1 MRSDSPFRIKC
12 SPFSMTGRPFIMDRG
27 PLIFVL
33 VVVVNGVDV
42 VMLVMVVNDV
52 LVDVSVASR

>member
-1 MRSDSPFRIKC
+1 MRIKC

-27 PLIFVL
+27 PLIFVR